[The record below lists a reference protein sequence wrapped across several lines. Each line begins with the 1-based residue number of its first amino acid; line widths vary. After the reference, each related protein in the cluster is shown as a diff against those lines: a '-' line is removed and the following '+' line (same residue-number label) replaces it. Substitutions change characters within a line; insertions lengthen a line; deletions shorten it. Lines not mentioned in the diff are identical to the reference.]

1 MHKYY
6 LYIDE
11 CGDHNLANYD
21 EQFPIFTLCGIIVR
35 EDKRSW
41 LEDEIHTLKHEFWG
55 NQYTILH
62 SRDIRKCQRGF
73 EILFDLEVKK
83 HFYERVN
90 AILGTEGIY
99 VIVAC
104 AIMKE
109 LYIRNYGK
117 MNDVYAQSLS
127 FVLERTA
134 FYLDSVRGEEDV
146 ELHTVVEMRGKKE
159 DDKLRSFY
167 TQLLDKG
174 TYWATPERLK
184 RLAKSFTLLPKKA
197 NVIGLQ
203 VADLVA
209 YPITRHILD
218 ANEPNMAYDIIKSNI
233 YTENL
238 KQIGIKIIPSEQKKD
253 CQN

>member
-1 MHKYY
+1 MQKYY

-11 CGDHNLANYD
+11 CGDHNLANFD
-21 EQFPIFTLCGIIVR
+21 EQFPIFTLCGVIVR
-35 EDKRSW
+35 DDKRIW
-41 LEDEIHTLKHEFWG
+41 LENEIHTLKQDFWG

-73 EILFDLEVKK
+73 EILFDLDVKK
-83 HFYERVN
+83 HFYERIN
-90 AILGTEGIY
+90 DILGTEGGY

-104 AIMKE
+104 AILKE
-109 LYIRNYGK
+109 PYIRNYGK

-127 FVLERTA
+127 FVLERA
-134 FYLDSVRGEEDV
+134 VFYLDSVKEDEEV

-159 DDKLRSFY
+159 DEKLHTFY
-167 TQLLDKG
+167 MQLLDKG
-174 TYWATPERLK
+174 TYWVGSERLK
-184 RLAKSFTLLPKKA
+184 QFAKSFTLLPKKA

-209 YPITRHILD
+209 YPITRHILNP
-218 ANEPNMAYDIIKSNI
+218 NEPNMAYDIIRNNI

-238 KQIGIKIIPSEQKKD
+238 KQIGIKIIPHEQKKD